1 MNTQNIDSTQNID
14 NIMKK
19 MTLEEKISLLTG
31 SESMSTVG
39 IERLNIEPKNFADG
53 PHGVRT
59 ETGVGNCTFFPNI
72 CALSASW
79 DKASAELYGNALAD
93 DCIEH
98 NIDLILAPGVNIKK
112 NMLCGRNFEYFSE
125 DPVLAGELGAEYING
140 VQKNGVGACLK
151 HFAANNQEKH
161 RASKSVEVDER
172 TLREIYLKAFE
183 IAVKKSNPASVMCAY
198 NKVNAIWCSENKMLL
213 NDILRDEW
221 DYDGFVVSDWGAVH
235 NINRALCAG
244 LDLQM
249 PKNDNIQAQIKEG
262 MENGEISV
270 DVIDK
275 AVKRLLK
282 FILSPKAEKKPYDRA
297 RQHKIAQDIAAAGI
311 VMLKNENGVLPIK
324 ESDKKIAVIG
334 EFAKD
339 ALIGGQGSAEVYPDA
354 EWIDSPL
361 EELKAALPQ
370 TEIKYM
376 EVFKKREF
384 SDVML
389 WPKLGEYNRFIADAD
404 KVIIFAGSMESEDT
418 EMFDRRTAMLNPNY
432 ELFINAACDCGK
444 DVIVV
449 LQSGGVILKGDW
461 AGADAVLEMWLGG
474 EGAGK
479 AIADVL
485 TGRVNPSGRLPETF
499 PVKQRTDFEYP
510 GDDQKVEYNE
520 KLDVGYRYYDKHPD
534 EINFPFGHG
543 LSYTTFEYDN
553 LSAECSDG
561 KVKIKLDVKNTGV
574 YDGAEVVQVYISD
587 VVSNVKRPI
596 KELKAFERVFI
607 KRGETKTVEFEIPV
621 SELGYYNIMLRKWVT
636 EPGRYDVMIGSS
648 SRDIRME
655 KSVYCD
661 ISLEYTMD
669 QTGHDMIG

>member
-1 MNTQNIDSTQNID
+1 MNTRNID
-14 NIMKK
+14 NIMKE
-19 MTLEEKISLLTG
+19 MTLEEKINLLTG
-31 SESMSTVG
+31 SESMSTFG
-39 IERLNIEPKNFADG
+39 IERLNIKPRSFADG

-59 ETGVGNCTFFPNI
+59 EKGIGNCTFFPNI

-79 DKASAELYGNALAD
+79 DKDTARLYGNALAD
-93 DCIEH
+93 ECIEH

-125 DPVLAGELGAEYING
+125 DPILAGELSAEYING
-140 VQKNGVGACLK
+140 VQENGVGACLK
-151 HFAANNQEKH
+151 HFAANNQEKN
-161 RASKSVEVDER
+161 RANKSVEVDER

-213 NDILRDEW
+213 TDILRDEW
-221 DYDGFVVSDWGAVH
+221 NFDGFVVSDWGAVH

-249 PKNDNIQAQIKEG
+249 PKNDNIQAQVKEG
-262 MENGEISV
+262 MANGEISV

-311 VMLKNENGVLPIK
+311 VMLKNENDTLPIK

-334 EFAKD
+334 EFAKN

-361 EELKAALPQ
+361 EELKKALPQ
-370 TEIKYM
+370 AEIKYM

-418 EMFDRRTAMLNPNY
+418 EIFDRRTAMLNPNY

-461 AGADAVLEMWLGG
+461 SRADAVLEMWLGG

-485 TGRVNPSGRLPETF
+485 TGMVNPSGKLPETF
-499 PVKQRTDFEYP
+499 PVNQRTDFEYP

-520 KLDVGYRYYDKHPD
+520 KLDVGYRYYDKHPE

-553 LSAECSDG
+553 PSVEYSDG
-561 KVKIKLDVKNTGV
+561 KVKIKLDVKNTGG

-587 VVSNVKRPI
+587 VVSIVKRPI
-596 KELKAFERVFI
+596 KELKAFKKVFI
-607 KRGETKTVEFEIPV
+607 KCDETKTVEFEIPV

-648 SRDIRME
+648 SRDIRIE

-661 ISLEYTMD
+661 IPLEYTMD
-669 QTGHDMIG
+669 QTGRDMIG